1 MKKVTVYSLSTCP
14 VCRKVKQFLDDN
26 SITYTLI
33 EVDLLEG
40 AEQWA
45 MTREVARHN
54 PQSTYPTTVVEEV
67 VVGYAI
73 DSLKAKIIGNDAS
86 RKS

>member
-14 VCRKVKQFLDDN
+14 VCKKVKQFLDDN

-40 AEQWA
+40 AEQLA

-54 PQSTYPTTVVEEV
+54 PRETYPTTVVEEV
-67 VVGYAI
+67 VVGYDI
-73 DSLKAKIIGNDAS
+73 DSLKAKIIGSDAS